1 MDKKEEFLNKL
12 AKIEPKIR
20 KYHHYM
26 NDKFSSK
33 LIRVFIVGKK
43 SILKGYSILIEKIFN
58 KDFKKE
64 VKTFW
69 GRSLEVYLA
78 DRMSSGLYFFGV
90 LHGEELKI
98 VKFLIKNFKEND
110 NFYDIGVNYGFYTLL
125 AQEFITKGEIHAF
138 EPLPKI
144 FEILEKNAQIKKFK
158 NTFLNQIA
166 LYDKNG
172 EIEFYAPTSTFNT
185 GDGSLIPHKK
195 CNKRFKTIRVLT
207 QKLDSYILNHQPPT
221 IMKIDVEGAEPYVL
235 RGGCN
240 LIKNFQPI
248 IIMEYGNDN
257 LHNEA
262 VSFLLKNGYKI
273 FKLTEE
279 GNLVLL
285 DDNEIQK
292 IFDGKVKPEANYVFK
307 K

>member
-69 GRSLEVYLA
+69 GRSMEVYLA

-110 NFYDIGVNYGFYTLL
+110 NFYDIGANYGFYTLL
-125 AQEFITKGEIHAF
+125 AQEFIIKVEIHAF

-195 CNKRFKTIRVLT
+195 CNK
-207 QKLDSYILNHQPPT
+207 
-221 IMKIDVEGAEPYVL
+221 
-235 RGGCN
+235 
-240 LIKNFQPI
+240 
-248 IIMEYGNDN
+248 
-257 LHNEA
+257 
-262 VSFLLKNGYKI
+262 
-273 FKLTEE
+273 
-279 GNLVLL
+279 
-285 DDNEIQK
+285 
-292 IFDGKVKPEANYVFK
+292 
-307 K
+307 